1 MLCSTTRLKSF
12 EIHDVTNHCRKKV
25 TSSKGGRVVEHTV
38 LVLFSFSFALIG
50 SCTVNDPWGL
60 MTSQQSHAAGRP
72 VMTSLQL
79 HVKGCKFRDDPGAV
93 DARDVMQGQGA
104 IKMLTLPLQR
114 NKMITTKQYICIL
127 LRHFIKKQKTK
138 DIYKKFHCDKR
149 CKCCISFSF
158 TLNRHKIC
166 SDTES
171 KTNININAIPS
182 IYCNSTNIYTY
193 I

>member
-1 MLCSTTRLKSF
+1 
-12 EIHDVTNHCRKKV
+12 
-25 TSSKGGRVVEHTV
+25 
-38 LVLFSFSFALIG
+38 
-50 SCTVNDPWGL
+50 

-127 LRHFIKKQKTK
+127 LRHFIKKQN
-138 DIYKKFHCDKR
+138 KR
-149 CKCCISFSF
+149 Y
-158 TLNRHKIC
+158 L
-166 SDTES
+166 
-171 KTNININAIPS
+171 
-182 IYCNSTNIYTY
+182 
-193 I
+193 